1 VYPELDGP
9 DIVGLGPFGPPYL
22 QGDFDRLAAMGANY
36 VNISHP
42 GLFYEEAP
50 FEVDPEAVANL
61 DHLLGMI
68 QEADM
73 FAVISL
79 RTGPGRSEFTFMLED
94 VGTWFDS
101 SYLNDSVWTDA
112 DAQDGWISM
121 WRYAAERYRANPI
134 VVGYDLMVEPNANEV
149 VAEIWDVEEFYDT
162 HGGTLID
169 WNQLHPRI
177 TAAIREIDP
186 STPILVG
193 GMAYSSIEWL
203 PYLETTDD
211 PFTVYTFH
219 QYSPYQYTHQEWDRR
234 MLTYPG
240 EFDTDWDGIDDQ
252 FDEAWLQEV
261 LSTVIEFKTERD
273 VPLAVNEYGVVR
285 WIPGASSFMHDQMAI
300 FEALGLNY
308 ALWIWEVSWEPYAQ
322 EVHAFNLRFG
332 SDPEHL
338 TDLDSNSL
346 MDVISVYWS
355 RNAIRPS
362 SFNSIP

>member
-1 VYPELDGP
+1 
-9 DIVGLGPFGPPYL
+9 
-22 QGDFDRLAAMGANY
+22 
-36 VNISHP
+36 
-42 GLFYEEAP
+42 
-50 FEVDPEAVANL
+50 
-61 DHLLGMI
+61 
-68 QEADM
+68 
-73 FAVISL
+73 
-79 RTGPGRSEFTFMLED
+79 
-94 VGTWFDS
+94 
-101 SYLNDSVWTDA
+101 
-112 DAQDGWISM
+112 
-121 WRYAAERYRANPI
+121 
-134 VVGYDLMVEPNANEV
+134 
-149 VAEIWDVEEFYDT
+149 
-162 HGGTLID
+162 
-169 WNQLHPRI
+169 
-177 TAAIREIDP
+177 
-186 STPILVG
+186 
-193 GMAYSSIEWL
+193 
-203 PYLETTDD
+203 
-211 PFTVYTFH
+211 
-219 QYSPYQYTHQEWDRR
+219 